1 MNWKKVLKITG
12 ISLGSLIA
20 LLLIL
25 PFAFK
30 GKIVSAVQTAANKNL
45 KATVSFDPDLSLS
58 LIRNF
63 PNLSLGIND
72 LRIVGKDSFANDT
85 LIHAP
90 HLRLVVDI
98 ASVFSGNDI
107 VIRKIHLQ
115 NARANVIFLKSGAAN
130 FDMAIADTTTTPE
143 APADSSAPMSLKI
156 KELNIENTRI
166 HYVDHSMD
174 FELTTEGTNLLSQG
188 DFSDAI
194 FTLNNEIGIDRAS
207 MSFAG
212 MTLLSKA
219 KLSGETAINIDL
231 NQMKFGFADNQFQIN
246 DLPLIAKGWVKMG
259 DTDMDM
265 DIDVRTPNSDFKS
278 FLSVV
283 PGCYTEN
290 FADVKASGSMG
301 LEFTMKGIMN
311 DDRMP
316 TTHVALNVK
325 DAGFQYPAMPANASN
340 IQLNFTLDNTDGNP
354 DNTHIVIAPFSANL
368 GGDKLAIA
376 LDMKTPLSN
385 PYANGKV
392 DINLHL
398 DKWKQLMPLES
409 GTSVA
414 GEVDA
419 HFNFDGHY
427 SAIAKEQYNDL
438 KASGSI
444 ALKNIAYTS
453 PTTLPLKL
461 QQLDMGVSP
470 SDFNIAVNQLQFGKS
485 AMNINGKLQNMLGYY
500 LNNETLQGQ
509 LVINSNRMN
518 LNEWMAWMSAST
530 TTATASTSISSSST
544 STTTDANASS
554 SSTSSTSASSSANS
568 PSTVENST
576 AGTAGESAV
585 SGSAS
590 TAPRIPENLDLMFN
604 LNVGQLLY
612 EDYDLQQATAKALV
626 KNGEITVDPL
636 AASIFGARV
645 GLSALN
651 YSYPM
656 GGKPTVK
663 GGFNI
668 LNVNPANLA
677 TTLTLVKEF
686 APIVG
691 RIQGLANIETQ
702 MGMMLKPN
710 MDMDLGTLT
719 AGGLFN
725 LFSGNLDVPSWMGE
739 AAKQLQWGSN
749 DKLALKPTK
758 AGFLIENGQFKLKD
772 SIAFG
777 LPKEGQMKLGGFV
790 DLNKQLHLGG
800 TLTAKGRKLPYTI
813 TGDMKNPKFTV
824 GWKGA
829 LKEAAAPVVT
839 QLKDKAFD
847 VLNKEVA
854 EILKQA
860 KEKADLM
867 RTNGKETADK
877 MRAESKELAQK
888 QRVETD
894 KAYDFAMDK
903 AKKEADALVAAAKDP
918 IQKKLAKAA
927 ADKLL
932 KEAEKKA
939 SAAKAEG
946 YKLADQTES
955 GGNQKADKWES
966 SVNDKADQVELAAKN
981 RTDEMINQAK
991 AKADAAT
998 K

>member
-107 VIRKIHLQ
+107 VIRKIHLKD
-115 NARANVIFLKSGAAN
+115 ARANVIFLKSGAAN
-130 FDMAIADTTTTPE
+130 FDIAIADTTTTPE

-166 HYVDHSMD
+166 HYVDYSMD

-219 KLSGETAINIDL
+219 KLSGETAINMDL

-290 FADVKASGSMG
+290 FSDVKASGSMG

-376 LDMKTPLSN
+376 LDMKTPVSN

-438 KASGSI
+438 QAGGSI

-470 SDFNIAVNQLQFGKS
+470 SDFNITVNQLQFGKS

-509 LVINSNRMN
+509 LVINSNRMD
-518 LNEWMAWMSAST
+518 LNEWMAWMSASSS
-530 TTATASTSISSSST
+530 AAPIPKSIEANADAEESST
-544 STTTDANASS
+544 AQKTQAS
-554 SSTSSTSASSSANS
+554 
-568 PSTVENST
+568 VE
-576 AGTAGESAV
+576 
-585 SGSAS
+585 S

-772 SIAFG
+772 SIVFG

-847 VLNKEVA
+847 ALNKEVA

-860 KEKADLM
+860 KEKEDLM
-867 RTNGKETADK
+867 RSNGKETADK
-877 MRAESKELAQK
+877 MRTETKELAQK

-939 SAAKAEG
+939 SAAKTEG

-955 GGNQKADKWES
+955 SGNQKADKWES

>member
-1 MNWKKVLKITG
+1 MNWKKSLKVTG
-12 ISLGSLIA
+12 ITLAVLFSA
-20 LLLIL
+20 LLIL

-45 KATVSFDPDLSLS
+45 KATVSFNPDLSLS

-63 PNLSLGIND
+63 PNLSLGIDD
-72 LRIVGKDSFANDT
+72 LKIVGKDSFANDT

-90 HLRLVVDI
+90 HLNLVVDLG
-98 ASVFSGNDI
+98 SVFGGGKF

-115 NARANVIFLKSGAAN
+115 DARANIIYLKSGAAN
-130 FDMAIADTTTTPE
+130 FDIAMADTTATDKPTS
-143 APADSSAPMSLKI
+143 DSSAPMSLSI

-166 HYVDHSMD
+166 HYIDHSLD

-188 DFSDAI
+188 DFADAL

-207 MSFAG
+207 MSFGG

-219 KLSGETAINIDL
+219 KISGETAIDMDL

-290 FADVKASGSMG
+290 FADVKATGTMG
-301 LEFTMKGIMN
+301 LIFTMKGIMN
-311 DDRMP
+311 DLRMP
-316 TTHVALNVK
+316 TTHVELKVK

-354 DNTHIVIAPFSANL
+354 DNTHVVIAPLSANL
-368 GGDKLAIA
+368 GGDQLAVS
-376 LDMKTPLSN
+376 LDMKTPVSN

-398 DKWKQLMPLES
+398 DRWKQLMPLES
-409 GTSVA
+409 GTEVS

-427 SAIAKEQYNDL
+427 SAIAKEQFNDL
-438 KASGSI
+438 KAGGNI
-444 ALKNIAYTS
+444 GLKNIAYTS
-453 PTTLPLKL
+453 TTTLPLKL
-461 QQLDMGVSP
+461 QDLAMSVSP
-470 SDFNIAVNQLQFGKS
+470 TDFNLAVNQLQYGKS

-500 LNNETLQGQ
+500 LNQETLKGQ
-509 LVINSNRMN
+509 LVINSNSLD
-518 LNEWMAWMSAST
+518 LNEWMASMS
-530 TTATASTSISSSST
+530 
-544 STTTDANASS
+544 DG
-554 SSTSSTSASSSANS
+554 
-568 PSTVENST
+568 ST
-576 AGTAGESAV
+576 AKPATNSGESNAIAKETTV
-585 SGSAS
+585 AQTTPATEAT
-590 TAPRIPENLDLMFN
+590 TAPRIPDNLNLMFN
-604 LNVGQLLY
+604 LNVGRLLY
-612 EDYDLQQATAKALV
+612 EDYDLQQATAKAVVNEGSL
-626 KNGEITVDPL
+626 TVDPL

-645 GLSALN
+645 ELAGIN
-651 YSYPM
+651 YSYPR

-691 RIQGLANIETQ
+691 RIQGLANIETR
-702 MGMMLKPN
+702 MAMTLKPN
-710 MDMDLGTLT
+710 MDMDLASLT

-725 LFSGNLDVPSWMGE
+725 LFSGNLDVPSWMGD
-739 AAKQLQWGSN
+739 AAKQLQWGSG

-772 SIAFG
+772 SIGVA
-777 LPKEGQMKLGGFV
+777 LPKEGQMKLGGYV
-790 DLNKQLHLGG
+790 DLSKQLHLGG
-800 TLTAKGRKLPYTI
+800 TLIAKGRKLPFTI
-813 TGDMKNPKFTV
+813 TGDMKNPKLTV

-829 LKEAAAPVVT
+829 LKEAAAPVIT

-847 VLNKEVA
+847 ALNKQVA
-854 EILKQA
+854 EILKEA

-877 MRAESKELAQK
+877 MRTETKELAAK
-888 QRVETD
+888 QRSETD
-894 KAYDFAMDK
+894 KAYAFAMDK

-927 ADKLL
+927 ADKLI
-932 KEAEKKA
+932 KEADKKA
-939 SAAKAEG
+939 TAAKGEG
-946 YKLADQTES
+946 YKLADQTEAK
-955 GGNQKADKWES
+955 GNEKADQWEA
-966 SVNDKADQVELAAKN
+966 SVNDKANQVELAAKN
-981 RTDEMINQAK
+981 RTDEMIKQAK

>member
-1 MNWKKVLKITG
+1 MNWKKTLKITG
-12 ISLGSLIA
+12 ITLAVLFA
-20 LLLIL
+20 ALLIL

-45 KATVSFDPDLSLS
+45 KATVSFNPDLSLS

-63 PNLSLGIND
+63 PNLSLGIDD
-72 LRIVGKDSFANDT
+72 LKIVGKDSFANDT
-85 LIHAP
+85 LINAP
-90 HLRLVVDI
+90 HLNLVVDL
-98 ASVFSGNDI
+98 ASVFGGGEI

-115 NARANVIFLKSGAAN
+115 DARANIIFLKSGAAN
-130 FDMAIADTTTTPE
+130 FDIAMADTTATEKPTT
-143 APADSSAPMSLKI
+143 DTSAPMSLSI

-166 HYVDHSMD
+166 HYIDHSMD

-188 DFSDAI
+188 DFADAL
-194 FTLNNEIGIDRAS
+194 FTLNNKIGIDRAS
-207 MSFAG
+207 MSFGG

-219 KLSGETAINIDL
+219 KISGETAIDMDL

-246 DLPLIAKGWVKMG
+246 DLPLIAKGWIKMAEI
-259 DTDMDM
+259 DMDM

-290 FADVKASGSMG
+290 FADVKASGTMG
-301 LEFTMKGIMN
+301 LIFTMKGIMN
-311 DDRMP
+311 DLRMP
-316 TTHVALNVK
+316 ATHVQLKVK

-340 IQLNFTLDNTDGNP
+340 IQLNFALDNTDGNP
-354 DNTHIVIAPFSANL
+354 DNTHVVIAPLSANL
-368 GGDKLAIA
+368 GGDQLAVS
-376 LDMKTPLSN
+376 LDMKTPVSN

-398 DKWKQLMPLES
+398 DRWKQLMPLES
-409 GTSVA
+409 GTQVS

-419 HFNFDGHY
+419 HFNFNGHY
-427 SAIAKEQYNDL
+427 SAIAKEQFNDL
-438 KASGSI
+438 KAGGNI

-453 PTTLPLKL
+453 AATLPLKL
-461 QQLDMGVSP
+461 QQLDMSVSP
-470 SDFNIAVNQLQFGKS
+470 TDFNITVNQLQYGKS

-500 LNNETLQGQ
+500 LNDETLEGQ
-509 LVINSNRMN
+509 LVINSNSMD
-518 LNEWMAWMSAST
+518 LNEWMASMSGG
-530 TTATASTSISSSST
+530 ATG
-544 STTTDANASS
+544 DAKETGAAQNAPATEASS
-554 SSTSSTSASSSANS
+554 
-568 PSTVENST
+568 
-576 AGTAGESAV
+576 
-585 SGSAS
+585 
-590 TAPRIPENLDLMFN
+590 APRIPENLDLMFN
-604 LNVGQLLY
+604 MNVGRLLY
-612 EDYDLQQATAKALV
+612 EDYDMQQATAKAEV
-626 KNGEITVDPL
+626 KNGTLSVNPL
-636 AASIFGARV
+636 SAFIFGAKV
-645 GLSALN
+645 EIANLSYTN
-651 YSYPM
+651 PV

-677 TTLTLVKEF
+677 TTFALIKEY

-702 MGMMLKPN
+702 MGMTLKPN
-710 MDMDLGTLT
+710 MDMDLATLT

-725 LFSGNLDVPSWMGE
+725 LFSGNLDVPSWMGD
-739 AAKQLQWGSN
+739 AAKQLQWGSS

-772 SIAFG
+772 SIAVA
-777 LPKEGQMKLGGFV
+777 LPKECQMKLGGFV
-790 DLNKQLHLGG
+790 DLSKQLHLGG
-800 TLTAKGRKLPYTI
+800 TLMAKGRKLPFTI
-813 TGDMKNPKFTV
+813 TGDMKNPKLTV

-829 LKEAAAPVVT
+829 LKEAAAPVIA

-847 VLNKEVA
+847 ALNKQVA
-854 EILKQA
+854 EILKEA

-867 RTNGKETADK
+867 RTNGKETAEK
-877 MRAESKELAQK
+877 MRTEAKELAAK
-888 QRVETD
+888 QRAETD

-918 IQKKLAKAA
+918 IQKKLAKVAA
-927 ADKLL
+927 EKLL
-932 KEAEKKA
+932 KEADKKA
-939 SAAKAEG
+939 TAAKGEG
-946 YKLADQTES
+946 YKLADQTEAK
-955 GGNQKADKWES
+955 GNQKADQWES

-981 RTDEMINQAK
+981 RTDEMIKQAK

>member
-1 MNWKKVLKITG
+1 MNWKKTLKITG
-12 ISLGSLIA
+12 ITLAVLFA
-20 LLLIL
+20 ALLIL

-45 KATVSFDPDLSLS
+45 KATVSFNPDLSLS

-63 PNLSLGIND
+63 PNLSLGIDD
-72 LRIVGKDSFANDT
+72 LKIVGKDSFANDT
-85 LIHAP
+85 LINAP
-90 HLRLVVDI
+90 HLNLVVDL
-98 ASVFSGNDI
+98 ASVFGGGEI

-115 NARANVIFLKSGAAN
+115 DARANIIFLKSGAAN
-130 FDMAIADTTTTPE
+130 FDIAMADTTATEKPTT
-143 APADSSAPMSLKI
+143 DTSAPMSLSI

-166 HYVDHSMD
+166 HYIDHSMD

-188 DFSDAI
+188 DFADAL
-194 FTLNNEIGIDRAS
+194 FTLNNKIGIDRAS
-207 MSFAG
+207 MSFGG
-212 MTLLSKA
+212 MNLLSKA
-219 KLSGETAINIDL
+219 KISGETAIDMDL

-246 DLPLIAKGWVKMG
+246 DLPLIAKGWIKMG
-259 DTDMDM
+259 EIDMDM

-290 FADVKASGSMG
+290 FADVKASGTMG
-301 LEFTMKGIMN
+301 LVFTMKGIMN
-311 DDRMP
+311 DLRMP
-316 TTHVALNVK
+316 ATHVELKVQ

-340 IQLNFTLDNTDGNP
+340 IQLNFALDNTDGNP
-354 DNTHIVIAPFSANL
+354 DNTHVVIAPLSANL
-368 GGDKLAIA
+368 GGDQLAVS
-376 LDMKTPLSN
+376 LDMKTPVSN

-398 DKWKQLMPLES
+398 DRWKQLMPLES
-409 GTSVA
+409 GTQVS

-419 HFNFDGHY
+419 HFNFNGHY
-427 SAIAKEQYNDL
+427 SAIAKEQFNDL
-438 KASGSI
+438 KAGGNI

-453 PTTLPLKL
+453 AATLPLKL
-461 QQLDMGVSP
+461 QQLDMSVSP
-470 SDFNIAVNQLQFGKS
+470 TDFNLTVNQLQYGKS

-500 LNNETLQGQ
+500 LNDETLKGQ
-509 LVINSNRMN
+509 LVINSNSMD
-518 LNEWMAWMSAST
+518 LNEWMASMSDGAT
-530 TTATASTSISSSST
+530 GDAKETAAAQNAPATE
-544 STTTDANASS
+544 ASS
-554 SSTSSTSASSSANS
+554 
-568 PSTVENST
+568 
-576 AGTAGESAV
+576 
-585 SGSAS
+585 
-590 TAPRIPENLDLMFN
+590 APRIPENLDLMFN
-604 LNVGQLLY
+604 MNVGRLIY
-612 EDYDLQQATAKALV
+612 EDYDMQQATAKAVV
-626 KNGEITVDPL
+626 KEGALTVDPL

-645 GLSALN
+645 ELAGIN
-651 YSYPM
+651 YTYPQ

-677 TTLTLVKEF
+677 TTLSLVKEY

-702 MGMMLKPN
+702 MGMTLKPN
-710 MDMDLGTLT
+710 MDMDLATLT

-725 LFSGNLDVPSWMGE
+725 LFSGNLDVPSWMGD
-739 AAKQLQWGSN
+739 AAKQLQWGSS

-772 SIAFG
+772 SIG
-777 LPKEGQMKLGGFV
+777 VNLPKECQMKLGGYV
-790 DLNKQLHLGG
+790 DLSKQLHLGG
-800 TLTAKGRKLPYTI
+800 TLMAKGRKLPFTI
-813 TGDMKNPKFTV
+813 TGDMKNPKLTV

-829 LKEAAAPVVT
+829 LKEAAAPVIA

-847 VLNKEVA
+847 ALNKQVA
-854 EILKQA
+854 EILKEA

-867 RTNGKETADK
+867 RTNGKETAEK
-877 MRAESKELAQK
+877 MRTEAKELAAK
-888 QRVETD
+888 QRSETD

-918 IQKKLAKAA
+918 IQKKLAKVAA
-927 ADKLL
+927 EKLL
-932 KEAEKKA
+932 KEADKKA
-939 SAAKAEG
+939 TAAKGEG
-946 YKLADQTES
+946 YKLADQTEAT
-955 GGNQKADKWES
+955 GNQKANQWES

-981 RTDEMINQAK
+981 RTDEMIKQAK